1 MLLFQHLNNLFA
13 QEGQYC
19 HVEPSPTGQGTG
31 QCPAEGTEV
40 RKRTV
45 LGKQQLFTR
54 CKFKEEFI
62 KLKQV
67 P

>member
-1 MLLFQHLNNLFA
+1 MYGCPQADSLT
-13 QEGQYC
+13 GQGT
-19 HVEPSPTGQGTG
+19 TGQGTG
-31 QCPAEGTEV
+31 LCPAEDTEV
-40 RKRTV
+40 SKRTV

>member
-1 MLLFQHLNNLFA
+1 MIVDVGHTENADMYGCPQADSL
-13 QEGQYC
+13 
-19 HVEPSPTGQGTG
+19 TGQGTG
-31 QCPAEGTEV
+31 QCPEEDTEV

-45 LGKQQLFTR
+45 VGKQQLFTG

>member
-1 MLLFQHLNNLFA
+1 MYGCPQADSL
-13 QEGQYC
+13 
-19 HVEPSPTGQGTG
+19 TGQGTG
-31 QCPAEGTEV
+31 QCPAEDTEV

>member
-1 MLLFQHLNNLFA
+1 MLSIFLLNITPA
-13 QEGQYC
+13 
-19 HVEPSPTGQGTG
+19 GQGTG
-31 QCPAEGTEV
+31 QCPAEDTEV
-40 RKRTV
+40 SKRTV

>member
-1 MLLFQHLNNLFA
+1 MKLLSQA
-13 QEGQYC
+13 
-19 HVEPSPTGQGTG
+19 GQGTG
-31 QCPAEGTEV
+31 QCPAEDTEV
-40 RKRTV
+40 SKRTV
-45 LGKQQLFTR
+45 FGKQQLFTR